1 MQRWTPAY
9 VGLGS
14 NMGEPLKQVIAAF
27 STLAELPDSRLIAR
41 SPLYRSAPIG
51 PGDQP
56 WYVNAAAGLLTR
68 RSPDQLLD
76 DLLGLEREFG
86 RQRDGRRWGPRTL
99 DLDLLLYG
107 RLIMEEP
114 RLVIPHPQLTNRNFV
129 VYPLLRIAPHLQLP
143 DGRKLSA
150 IRDQLGSDGL
160 EEILPAEVTGDVLP

>member
-1 MQRWTPAY
+1 VHRWTPAY

-14 NMGEPLKQVIAAF
+14 NMGEPSEQVIAAF
-27 STLAELPDSRLIAR
+27 EALAELPDSRLLAR

-51 PGDQP
+51 PGEQP

-86 RQRDGRRWGPRTL
+86 RRRDGQRWGPRTL
-99 DLDLLLYG
+99 DLDILLYG
-107 RLIMEEP
+107 QLAMAEP

-129 VYPLLRIAPHLQLP
+129 VYPLLRIAPYLQLP

-150 IRDQLGSDGL
+150 IRHQLGSDGL
-160 EEILPAEVTGDVLP
+160 EEILPTDATGDVLP